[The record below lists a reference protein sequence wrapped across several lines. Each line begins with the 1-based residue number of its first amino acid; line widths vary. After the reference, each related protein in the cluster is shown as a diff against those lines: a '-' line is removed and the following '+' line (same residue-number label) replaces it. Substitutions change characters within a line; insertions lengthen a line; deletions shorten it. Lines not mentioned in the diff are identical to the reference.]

1 MTISDPIYKSYHS
14 VTRLKYIIL
23 LNDLRCYYLTE
34 EVVTF
39 LLRNMKL
46 GGGGLLLLLL
56 ILEGRTARN
65 NRFLMW

>member
-14 VTRLKYIIL
+14 VTRLKYIIV

-39 LLRNMKL
+39 LLRNTKL
-46 GGGGLLLLLL
+46 GGGG
-56 ILEGRTARN
+56 GAAFTTFDTRRKDC
-65 NRFLMW
+65 

>member
-46 GGGGLLLLLL
+46 GGGGAAFTTFNT
-56 ILEGRTARN
+56 RRKDC
-65 NRFLMW
+65 

>member
-14 VTRLKYIIL
+14 VTRLKYIIV

-39 LLRNMKL
+39 LLRNTKL
-46 GGGGLLLLLL
+46 GGEGGAAF
-56 ILEGRTARN
+56 TAFNTR
-65 NRFLMW
+65 RKDC